1 MEERSSLISHTQS
14 LPGFEHF
21 LKSPSY
27 DVLISV
33 ASHGPFIIINQSQ
46 IVFPFHII
54 ILLIDSPPSII
65 STPSNFHDRAKQL
78 EKDLLRIRKEKGL
91 DTEDYNLTLVS
102 ILSDLYELVG
112 KPVIERLQELKV
124 LEKSQVWLC
133 PTGAFFSLPLYA
145 MGPIL
150 SDDGIVWYFSD
161 LYIPSY
167 TLSLSALI
175 ESRKLRSVVDSVPS
189 ILLVAQPDTLPGALG
204 EIDAIETT
212 KPGDNSHFSNSNA
225 RDRDKGLLAPS
236 PCTFRMSRLTG
247 DRQTVRR
254 ISRASQGQSHVASDR
269 PISTPCR

>member
-1 MEERSSLISHTQS
+1 MEERSSLISHIQS

-33 ASHGPFIIINQSQ
+33 ASHGPVIIINQSQ
-46 IVFPFHII
+46 IVFPSHII

-91 DTEDYNLTLVS
+91 DTEDYNLTLAS

-112 KPVIERLQELKV
+112 RPVIEKLRELKV
-124 LEKSQVWLC
+124 PQKSRVWLC

-145 MGPIL
+145 MGLIL
-150 SDDGIVWYFSD
+150 SNDGIVWYFSD

-167 TLSLSALI
+167 TPSLSALI
-175 ESRKLRSVVDSVPS
+175 ES
-189 ILLVAQPDTLPGALG
+189 
-204 EIDAIETT
+204 
-212 KPGDNSHFSNSNA
+212 
-225 RDRDKGLLAPS
+225 
-236 PCTFRMSRLTG
+236 
-247 DRQTVRR
+247 
-254 ISRASQGQSHVASDR
+254 
-269 PISTPCR
+269 